1 MTARSL
7 LNSLPTRNMKTAVGQ
22 NKKLMIVMCILQVLG
37 IPVMMTAG
45 IVGFWQESVTN
56 REVWPD
62 SPLIDIDIEMYIVLG
77 AIFFGIAVIL
87 GMAAA
92 ISVFHELWK
101 KSDVDMAY
109 SLPLTGSQRFFS
121 HYFAGSIV
129 YLLPYIGAVLLGWI
143 ILLGGS
149 FAIDFDHMGQTHME
163 FLGEACKYYLIASLG
178 MFLLMW
184 MYYTTT
190 VLITACCGTLF
201 ESIYTS
207 FLLNCLVPGTF
218 AAVLAVICDEIYAF
232 SFEYLWQPIG
242 YMSPV
247 GGLIYLIYQLF
258 GSEIHYAGWGTIDAT
273 QATDHGMIPAFIRWA
288 LIIAVIT
295 AVALIAA
302 WQLYKRRK
310 AESVSKPFVFI
321 GVYYLMLTALT
332 VLILCLLVSDAIGPV
347 LIFSAVIYFLME
359 VVRKRGFRK
368 FWVSAITYVLTVALT
383 LGMFAAV
390 IKTDV
395 FGTVYRIPAAAS
407 VSSVKV
413 EIYDN
418 DTGQDLYLEYT
429 DKDVINAIREIHKD
443 IADDMKQYGDT
454 VTEINEKIEEMDF
467 DVLLYGD
474 YPINEDKYNPDG
486 SYNYETLS
494 YHQVDPEDVNP
505 ELYDLYAYDY
515 EYDGNYEIESRKYRY
530 AWSETVRLTYY
541 THTGSTVYRYY
552 EVNADQ
558 YAKIMTVLYGTELY
572 ASAAADAL
580 VDNMKSK
587 LGEYVNDKDKDFRLP
602 NRVYMTMEYTGR
614 NSAGQEIWINDGA
627 EMVKK
632 IRECYYNDLKN
643 MKNGEQLTCGLYGT
657 LYQVPIWNAC
667 TETIALLESYGF
679 RPFMVSEKFDIADAD
694 RGFQGSG
701 YPSNTMAVQIYAPG
715 DYVSA
720 AMDHKTAVAFDR
732 SVYVR
737 ENGQSYEETYYCSAD
752 ISVADAYP
760 ELHDLL
766 AVAVDTYYSTEACY
780 MLAVNGTWYAIPN
793 EYAELAE
800 AVIAL
805 PEGYADDKLAEIAH
819 DYNSYAYPAA

>member
-7 LNSLPTRNMKTAVGQ
+7 LKSIPARNMKSTVGQ

-37 IPVMMTAG
+37 IPLMITAG
-45 IVGFWQESVTN
+45 IVELWQESVIN
-56 REVWPD
+56 REGLVHD
-62 SPLIDIDIEMYIVLG
+62 SIPQINTEMYIVLG
-77 AIFFGIAVIL
+77 AICFGIVVVL

-101 KSDVDMAY
+101 KTDVDMTYA
-109 SLPLTGSQRFFS
+109 LPMTGNQRFFS

-143 ILLGGS
+143 VLVGGS
-149 FAIDFDHMGQTHME
+149 FAIDFDYMGSTHME
-163 FLGEACKYYLIASLG
+163 FLGEASKYYLLASLG

-218 AAVLAVICDEIYAF
+218 AAVLAFICDNILEF

-242 YMSPV
+242 YMSPI
-247 GGLIYLIYQLF
+247 GGLIYLFYLLF

-273 QATDHGMIPAFIRWA
+273 QAIDHGLIPAFIRWA
-288 LIIAVIT
+288 VVIAVIT
-295 AVALIAA
+295 AVSLIAA

-310 AESVSKPFVFI
+310 AESVSKPFVFV

-332 VLILCLLVSDAIGPV
+332 VLILCLMTTDAYGPV
-347 LIFSAVIYFLME
+347 LVFSAVIYFLME

-395 FGTVYRIPAAAS
+395 FGTVYRVPAAAS
-407 VSSVKV
+407 ISSVRV
-413 EIYDN
+413 DIYDY
-418 DTGQDLYLEYT
+418 DTDQDLMLEYT

-443 IADDMKQYGDT
+443 IADDMKQYGNT
-454 VTEINEKIEEMDF
+454 TTEINEKIKELDFKALEYSEEVSYD
-467 DVLLYGD
+467 
-474 YPINEDKYNPDG
+474 ETSG
-486 SYNYETLS
+486 SEYSMGYS
-494 YHQVDPEDVNP
+494 YHQVDPEDMDIGRS
-505 ELYDLYAYDY
+505 YYY
-515 EYDGNYEIESRKYRY
+515 EYDDWGGIEKRY
-530 AWSETVRLTYY
+530 HEYARAKTVRLTYY
-541 THTGSTVYRYY
+541 THMGSTVYRYY
-552 EVNADQ
+552 EVNPDQ
-558 YAKIMTVLYGTELY
+558 YAKLMTLLYGTELY
-572 ASAAADAL
+572 AKAVADAL
-580 VDNMKSK
+580 VETLK
-587 LGEYVNDKDKDFRLP
+587 LHLQEYVTEEDYLLP
-602 NRVYMTMEYTGR
+602 NRVFLTMEYSDSTT
-614 NSAGQEIWINDGA
+614 AQQALWINDG
-627 EMVKK
+627 ETLLKK

-657 LYQVPIWNAC
+657 IYHYPIWNAC

-679 RPFMVSEKFDIADAD
+679 RSFTATEKFEIPNLENSVQINNYTPNATL
-694 RGFQGSG
+694 
-701 YPSNTMAVQIYAPG
+701 NVQIYAPG

-720 AMDHKTAVAFDR
+720 SMDYKTVI
-732 SVYVR
+732 SSGQPVYVR
-737 ENGQSYEETYYCSAD
+737 ENSQSYEETYYCFSH
-752 ISVADAYP
+752 INMRETYP
-760 ELHDLL
+760 ELYDLL
-766 AVAVDTYYSTEACY
+766 SVAVDRYYSTEDCY
-780 MLAVNGTWYAIPN
+780 MLVVNGEWYAIPN

-805 PEGYADDKLAEIAH
+805 PKGYADDKLSEIA
-819 DYNSYAYPAA
+819 DYFDSDAYSAA